1 MPSNF
6 DEKYNNY
13 LQIFNA
19 ELDKAFNSLNNLPKI
34 LKDAMVYAVTGGGK
48 RIRPV
53 LCIAV
58 ADMLGVDVNRALPF
72 AIAIECIHSYSL
84 VHDDLPAMDNDDFR
98 RGKPSTHK
106 QFGEAYGIL
115 AGDALLN
122 FAFEYCLNKTDFGA
136 KDALALKILAEYAGP
151 TGMIGGQV
159 LDLENEKKSS
169 YNEDVL
175 YSIYLNKTAKLLTA
189 PLLISSELA
198 GGKYKSILKEF
209 GLNFGYMFQITDD
222 IMDVEGTIELIGKTP
237 NKDVAEDKLT
247 AIKVYGLNGA
257 KNKNKILY
265 NKCIEL
271 LKKINGSEFLQEFT
285 TKIYTRNK

>member
-122 FAFEYCLNKTDFGA
+122 FAIEYCLNKTDFGA

-257 KNKNKILY
+257 TNKNKILY
-265 NKCIEL
+265 NNCIEL